1 MTRHPIQRRAQQR
14 AHGFTL
20 VELLVSMTVIAILV
34 GILAVA
40 IGGVFRR
47 TGLFTVQ
54 QEMNQI
60 QGAIDR
66 FKTQYGFYPPS
77 FKGIADPDPGKINDA
92 TAQKLAANRLLPF
105 LNRIA
110 PNHAETEQWPNGSV
124 GWRRID
130 EWWNT
135 VGKYINWA
143 SGEDIVFWLSGVNKN
158 KQYPL
163 TGGVLTSTFVAFN
176 GQNTDGTI
184 IEREVF
190 FDFKPKQLQFNP
202 ISGRSASYVQATGSP
217 AEVTNI
223 DGSTTILSAS
233 PFLYLDSNN
242 YLPIPFDDS
251 MAANGAYVRPGTTLQ
266 NIIDA
271 ASNSSIFQ
279 QIYENP
285 KTYQLVTFGLDGLP
299 KTDTVLDPNP
309 NDWSKVGPA
318 GVDNVINFAGDGPNT
333 LETMLLGTN

>member
-14 AHGFTL
+14 ARGFTL

-60 QGAIDR
+60 QGAIER

-77 FKGIADPDPGKINDA
+77 FKGIMAGLDMNNANDRI
-92 TAQKLAANRLLPF
+92 TAANRILPF
-105 LNRIA
+105 LNRIS
-110 PNHAETEQWPNGSV
+110 PNHSETATLDGTNNTPRFIDQWFNETG
-124 GWRRID
+124 R
-130 EWWNT
+130 
-135 VGKYINWA
+135 YIYWG
-143 SGEDIVFWLSGVNKN
+143 SGEDLVFWLSGLNKN
-158 KQYPL
+158 KQFPL
-163 TGGVLTSTFVAFN
+163 TGGLQGGYVAFN

-202 ISGRSASYVQATGSP
+202 ISSRSASYVQASGSP

-242 YLPIPFDDS
+242 YLPLNPGDE
-251 MAANGAYVRPGTTLQ
+251 MATDGAYVRPGTTLQ

-285 KTYQLVTFGLDGLP
+285 TTYQLVTFGLDGLP
-299 KTDTVLDPNP
+299 KTDTGLDPNP

-318 GVDNVINFAGDGPNT
+318 GVDNVVNFAGDGPNT